1 MRDRLKYVWLL
12 LIAICL
18 FYFYKKNMFFGNPLE
33 LRVWLAN
40 FGAMTPAIFVILYTL
55 RPILLIPA
63 LLLNL
68 MSAALFGPVW
78 GTVYTLL
85 GGLGSATLCYYLARY
100 SKFEFIANVADK
112 WWSFV
117 DKYTPAEH
125 FPKML
130 CLRLVPIFPYDPI
143 SFLAGLS
150 NIPYRVYALATLL
163 GMIPGAIAY
172 NFLVDNVLANKSIV
186 FAISFMV
193 VAFVLPYLYWQQ
205 KIFAKA
211 SK

>member
-112 WWSFV
+112 FAFAAANNSVLLNLIVINVFLHFYKFSNAANRVTLFSIAAGSSAGGAGGSAGGSAGSTASITFV
-117 DKYTPAEH
+117 ANPYDKASSAVSQTSDASKVIRSSRVPE
-125 FPKML
+125 K
-130 CLRLVPIFPYDPI
+130 CLR
-143 SFLAGLS
+143 
-150 NIPYRVYALATLL
+150 
-163 GMIPGAIAY
+163 
-172 NFLVDNVLANKSIV
+172 
-186 FAISFMV
+186 
-193 VAFVLPYLYWQQ
+193 
-205 KIFAKA
+205 
-211 SK
+211 